1 MHEHSVPSVAPKS
14 VEETDSDGVFADLPL
29 LSRTPETWAPL
40 AAADLRAFLSD
51 HAVCEQ
57 QAALSAMALIGQ
69 YPDDPELVERM
80 SALAA
85 EEISHMRRVLGI
97 LHRRGWR
104 AAGRRANPWAQGLRA
119 HLKGVPEPWLK
130 ADRLLVGAL
139 IEARSCERFTLL
151 HAASG
156 DAEVKALLLDLGPAE
171 KRHWRLFHRLA
182 ARPFAAAE
190 IETHF
195 RRWLEIERDL
205 AATGGVRPTVHG

>member
-1 MHEHSVPSVAPKS
+1 MHSATTPTMSSIPAIPASEAL
-14 VEETDSDGVFADLPL
+14 DGLPL
-29 LSRTPETWAPL
+29 LLPTEPSWAAL
-40 AAADLRAFLSD
+40 AAADLRTFLSD

-69 YPDDPELVERM
+69 YPDDPELVDRM

-119 HLKGVPEPWLK
+119 HLKAVQEPWLK

-151 HAASG
+151 HAAS
-156 DAEVKALLLDLGPAE
+156 DDTEVRALLLDLGPAE
-171 KRHWRLFHRLA
+171 KRHWQLFYRLA
-182 ARPFAAAE
+182 ERDLPPSEVAERFA
-190 IETHF
+190 
-195 RRWLEIERDL
+195 RWLAIERDL
-205 AATGGVRPTVHG
+205 AAQGGVRPTVHG

>member
-1 MHEHSVPSVAPKS
+1 MTLDSSTVPPPAAL
-14 VEETDSDGVFADLPL
+14 DGLPL
-29 LSRTPETWAPL
+29 LCATPAAWARL
-40 AAADLRAFLSD
+40 AASDLRAFLSD

-104 AAGRRANPWAQGLRA
+104 AAGRRANPWAQGLRL

-130 ADRLLVGAL
+130 VDRLLVGAL

-151 HAASG
+151 HEASSDG
-156 DAEVKALLLDLGPAE
+156 EVRALLLDLGPAE
-171 KRHWRLFHRLA
+171 KRHWQLFFKLA
-182 ARPFAAAE
+182 ERDLPGAAVAGRFA
-190 IETHF
+190 
-195 RRWLEIERDL
+195 RWLEIERDL
-205 AATGGVRPTVHG
+205 AAQGGVRPTVHG

>member
-1 MHEHSVPSVAPKS
+1 MPAPSSREAAL
-14 VEETDSDGVFADLPL
+14 DGLPM
-29 LSRTPETWAPL
+29 LSPTPENWAAI

-69 YPDDPELVERM
+69 YPNDPELVERM

-104 AAGRRANPWAQGLRA
+104 AAGRRSNPWAQGLRDRVR
-119 HLKGVPEPWLK
+119 GVQEPWLK
-130 ADRLLVGAL
+130 VDRLLIGAL

-151 HAASG
+151 HDATD
-156 DAEVKALLLDLGPAE
+156 DAELRALLLDLGPAE
-171 KRHWRLFHRLA
+171 KRHWELFHRLA
-182 ARPFAAAE
+182 GREVPATELEKRFGG
-190 IETHF
+190 
-195 RRWLEIERDL
+195 WLEFEREL
-205 AATGGVRPTVHG
+205 AKNGGVRPTVHG